1 MPNQKTNTLDFP
13 GLISR
18 QVNLTNTPLN
28 LHFIKNF
35 TPTHQKGRG
44 VLTTLQPLVNTE
56 HKQHILQMNSCSDKK
71 CVSTIFIAVKRDKI
85 VKLALDSKIPNN
97 SIHENKCQ
105 MSISLILT
113 IL

>member
-1 MPNQKTNTLDFP
+1 
-13 GLISR
+13 
-18 QVNLTNTPLN
+18 
-28 LHFIKNF
+28 
-35 TPTHQKGRG
+35 
-44 VLTTLQPLVNTE
+44 
-56 HKQHILQMNSCSDKK
+56 MNSCSDKK
-71 CVSTIFIAVKRDKI
+71 CVSTIVIAVKRDKI